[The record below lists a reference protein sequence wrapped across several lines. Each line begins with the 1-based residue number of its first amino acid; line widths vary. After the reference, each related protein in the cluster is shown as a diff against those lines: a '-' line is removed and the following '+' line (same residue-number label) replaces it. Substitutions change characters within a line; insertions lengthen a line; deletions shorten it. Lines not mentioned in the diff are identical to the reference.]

1 MDTLEEYEEQSA
13 CELSYDRESSPG
25 IGRCRKR
32 HGEVSIGVCSRKA
45 DGRGRCEIGD
55 ERREKLTG
63 ISAEAPCS
71 LSLASPAR
79 DRRESDQIG
88 PMKSG
93 EYGLMLRGARV
104 KGVCRCR
111 STSGLESRMVHSQ
124 CFDGRGLWN
133 KITHHLL
140 LHPPDALSLPSLL
153 HTSLPRPPTAR
164 QRKIINEYY
173 RHGGSSPSIA
183 WRVPVLAQDFARHT
197 AFAQHQHQCRSG
209 QHVQLAGNCWSLP
222 RHGQGIGCPE
232 HSPQHSLVRYLWW
245 LPSLQR
251 SHYPCPSCLPA
262 HHPC

>member
-1 MDTLEEYEEQSA
+1 MALC
-13 CELSYDRESSPG
+13 CEGPASRAFAGAGRHRVSNREWFIPSVSMVGDFGTKLHITYSYIRPTPSLFLLSSTP
-25 IGRCRKR
+25 
-32 HGEVSIGVCSRKA
+32 
-45 DGRGRCEIGD
+45 
-55 ERREKLTG
+55 
-63 ISAEAPCS
+63 
-71 LSLASPAR
+71 LSLA
-79 DRRESDQIG
+79 
-88 PMKSG
+88 
-93 EYGLMLRGARV
+93 
-104 KGVCRCR
+104 
-111 STSGLESRMVHSQ
+111 
-124 CFDGRGLWN
+124 
-133 KITHHLL
+133 
-140 LHPPDALSLPSLL
+140 
-153 HTSLPRPPTAR
+153 PPTAR

-173 RHGGSSPSIA
+173 RYGGSSPSIA